1 MMRGVNAVMPEHSTR
16 IPLALLIAMI
26 ATSPAFAAE
35 IRVMSGG
42 APKEVLTQLIP
53 RFEQATGHTVKLDY
67 VLIAALRERI
77 SKGEAAPDVAIMPT
91 TAIAALAGEQKL
103 SGESMSRFGTLN
115 LIAIARD
122 GAAVPNIS
130 TPEKFRDAFLAA
142 RSIVYSTPTAT
153 PSGAHMAQVV
163 AKLNIAAEVE
173 KKVTYRPALEGGA
186 EMVAAGAAEI
196 GVYPSSEVVHVKGV
210 TQIGPLPEALQLNLI
225 YAGATHAQTQVAE
238 PALALIR
245 FLASDDNRKV
255 WRDAGFG
262 AAQ

>member
-1 MMRGVNAVMPEHSTR
+1 MRGVNAAMFHILPR

-26 ATSPAFAAE
+26 AAPSANAAE

-91 TAIAALAGEQKL
+91 TAIAALANEQKL
-103 SGESMSRFGTLN
+103 NGDSMSRFGTLN

-122 GAAVPNIS
+122 GAAKPDIS
-130 TPEKFRDAFLAA
+130 TPEKFREAFLAA

-163 AKLNIAAEVE
+163 AKLNIGSEVE

-186 EMVAAGAAEI
+186 EMVADGKAEI

-225 YAGATHAQTQVAE
+225 YAGATHAQTKVAE
-238 PALALIR
+238 PARALIR
-245 FLASDDNRKV
+245 FLSSSENKGV

-262 AAQ
+262 AVP

>member
-1 MMRGVNAVMPEHSTR
+1 M
-16 IPLALLIAMI
+16 IAMLRI
-26 ATSPAFAAE
+26 SPALIIAILATTPASAAE

-67 VLIAALRERI
+67 VLISALRQRI
-77 SKGEAAPDVAIMPT
+77 GKGEAAPDVAIMPT
-91 TAIAALAGEQKL
+91 TAIGPLADEQKL
-103 SGESMSRFGTLN
+103 HGASMIRFGTLH
-115 LIAIARD
+115 LRAIVKD
-122 GAAVPNIS
+122 GAAKPDIS
-130 TPEKFRDAFLAA
+130 TPEKLRDALLAA
-142 RSIVYSTPTAT
+142 RSVVYSTPTAT

-163 AKLNIAAEVE
+163 AKLGIASEIE

-196 GVYPSSEVVHVKGV
+196 GIYPSSEVVHVKGV
-210 TQIGPLPEALQLNLI
+210 AQLGPLPEALQLNLM

-238 PALALIR
+238 PAQALIR
-245 FLASDDNRKV
+245 FLASTGNQTV

-262 AAQ
+262 AVP